1 MVQVAGRTPLVL
13 PGRAPSTDSGGRS
26 LWVVLPNAA
35 RSAKRGNPASA
46 LGGCPA
52 GSLSLDG
59 GTFRQAREDRNTSC
73 SASPASAA
81 RRKRRRGS
89 AGHWWRWPWPAFA
102 GDHCPG
108 YAAGRVGWRQSL
120 PGRAARRDLDMRRLI
135 AHLQSAVPKNNQSP
149 AHLAI
154 VAVDNAPVVARA
166 VAALATSYA
175 SQGNQVVT
183 ADLSSGAHLAHLEP
197 RTHVP
202 G

>member
-1 MVQVAGRTPLVL
+1 
-13 PGRAPSTDSGGRS
+13 
-26 LWVVLPNAA
+26 
-35 RSAKRGNPASA
+35 
-46 LGGCPA
+46 
-52 GSLSLDG
+52 
-59 GTFRQAREDRNTSC
+59 
-73 SASPASAA
+73 
-81 RRKRRRGS
+81 
-89 AGHWWRWPWPAFA
+89 
-102 GDHCPG
+102 
-108 YAAGRVGWRQSL
+108 
-120 PGRAARRDLDMRRLI
+120 MRRLI